1 MYVTSTEWADSA
13 GHLTDGMST
22 ARVTAILEGA
32 SRFLDRLMG
41 RATPLEP
48 HVSTRV
54 LSTYSRTLSLGYDF
68 PPVDEDRWL
77 TAVES
82 CVLLDRYGETVAT
95 LDVADVSTALPGAL
109 VLSTDAPLS
118 TSGFARVRYAA
129 GYGAWGAALTPT
141 GWTAA
146 AGVATATTPAAHGL
160 VAGQVVRVAG
170 TTPAD
175 YSGTWRVRS
184 APTSVT
190 ATARIGSTPAASSA
204 SGTLTPVVPDIPD
217 ALREAAIELAR
228 SIALRDLDQR
238 DPLNVGVSGVAKARA
253 AEMAAAFA
261 VLPSA

>member
-1 MYVTSTEWADSA
+1 MYVTASEWAASA
-13 GHLTDGMST
+13 GHLTDGMSS
-22 ARVTAILEGA
+22 ARVTSILEGA

-41 RATPLEP
+41 RSAPLEP
-48 HVSTRV
+48 HVVTRV
-54 LSTYSRTLSLGYDF
+54 VPTYSRALSLGYDA
-68 PPVDEDRWL
+68 PPLDEDRWL
-77 TAVES
+77 SHVVS

-95 LDVADVSTALPGAL
+95 LDTADVSTALPGAL
-109 VLSTDAPLS
+109 VLSADVPLS

-141 GWTAA
+141 GWAAA
-146 AGVATATTPAAHGL
+146 AGVATATMPSAHGL
-160 VAGQVVRVAG
+160 SAGQVVRVVD

-175 YSGTWRVRS
+175 YAGTWRV
-184 APTSVT
+184 AVPTTTT
-190 ATARIGSTPAASSA
+190 ATARIGTTPASSSA
-204 SGTLTPVVPDIPD
+204 HGTLTPVVPDIPD

-228 SIALRDLDQR
+228 SLAMRDLDQR

>member
-1 MYVTSTEWADSA
+1 MYVTASEWADSA
-13 GHLTDGMST
+13 GHLTDGMSA
-22 ARVTAILEGA
+22 ARVTAILDGA

-41 RATPLEP
+41 RSTPLEP
-48 HVSTRV
+48 HVVNRV
-54 LSTYSRTLSLGYDF
+54 LPTRSRTLSLGYDA
-68 PPVDEDRWL
+68 PPLDEDRWL
-77 TAVES
+77 TSVAS

-95 LDVADVSTALPGAL
+95 LDPADVSTALPGAL
-109 VLSTDAPLS
+109 VLSADAPLS

-129 GYGAWGAALTPT
+129 GYGAWGAALTPS

-146 AGVATATTPAAHGL
+146 AGVATATTPSAHGL
-160 VAGQVVRVAG
+160 SAGQVVLAEG
-170 TTPAD
+170 TTPTA

-184 APTSVT
+184 VPLATT
-190 ATARIGSTPAASSA
+190 ATVRIGSTPAASSA
-204 SGTLTPVVPDIPD
+204 AGTLTPVVPDIPD

-228 SIALRDLDQR
+228 SLAMRDLDQR